1 MESFEKNK
9 NNIEE
14 SKEIMNLLKDFS
26 VSNRVEMLQVI
37 NNLRPVAEFLTIVDD
52 KKFPPLKNILENN
65 GYFCIHGGK
74 RNEKFDIFFISKNK
88 SFAEEVKNLLDKDNT
103 VNEKLHKRF
112 GELMG
117 FPQTAVDGFISG
129 KKISIKEKEN
139 IIGFQDLFFNFTLS
153 QDHFK
158 EEIEYLKKCN
168 KVLIEQAPYLIDEL
182 LSKEDAEKY
191 KKDVLKFISS

>member
-1 MESFEKNK
+1 MESFEKKK

-14 SKEIMNLLKDFS
+14 SKEIINLLKDFS
-26 VSNRVEMLQVI
+26 VGNKVEMLQVI
-37 NNLRPVAEFLTIVDD
+37 NNLRPVAEFTTIIDD
-52 KKFPPLKNILENN
+52 KKFPPIINILENK
-65 GYFCIHGGK
+65 GYFCVNAGK

-88 SFAEEVKNLLDKDNT
+88 SLAEEAKSLSDKDGA
-103 VNEKLHKRF
+103 VNEESHKRF

-117 FPQTAVDGFISG
+117 FPQTAVDAFISG

-139 IIGFQDLFFNFTLS
+139 IIGFQDLFFNFSLS

-168 KVLIEQAPYLIDEL
+168 KVLIEQASYLIDEL